1 MFWVALASLLPGIFW
16 LWFFNRYDYLEKEPV
31 INLILTSLAGAVA
44 VVPALIWETPFARL
58 LTTTNSVLVQF
69 GLSFLVVGFGEEL
82 FKWLA
87 VFFSAYKSAQFNEP
101 MDGII
106 YGTAAA
112 IGFSVVENVLY
123 ISSFGMSIAPL
134 RATISTLAHIAFSG
148 LGGYY
153 LGLAKFS
160 ERPRVMLVRAVAVAT
175 LLHGAF
181 DFLLITRLASP
192 LVLVLAVL
200 GLQAL
205 LFKAM
210 ERAVRISPFR

>member
-1 MFWVALASLLPGIFW
+1 MFWVVVSSLLPGVFW
-16 LWFFNRYDYLEKEPV
+16 LWFFNRYDYWEKEPV
-31 INLILTSLAGAVA
+31 LNLVLTLLSGAVA
-44 VVPALIWETPFARL
+44 VVPALVWEAPFGRML
-58 LTTTNSVLVQF
+58 STTNSVLVQL
-69 GLSFLVVGFGEEL
+69 GLSFFVVGFGEEL
-82 FKWLA
+82 FKFGA
-87 VFFSAYKSAQFNEP
+87 VFFSAYRSPQFNEP

-106 YGTAAA
+106 YAAAAA

-123 ISSFGMSIAPL
+123 IASFGMSIAPL

-160 ERPRVMLVRAVAVAT
+160 TPAGPLIARALAVAAF
-175 LLHGAF
+175 LHGAF

-192 LVLVLAVL
+192 FVLVVAVL

-205 LFKAM
+205 LFTAM
-210 ERAVRISPFR
+210 GQASRISPFR